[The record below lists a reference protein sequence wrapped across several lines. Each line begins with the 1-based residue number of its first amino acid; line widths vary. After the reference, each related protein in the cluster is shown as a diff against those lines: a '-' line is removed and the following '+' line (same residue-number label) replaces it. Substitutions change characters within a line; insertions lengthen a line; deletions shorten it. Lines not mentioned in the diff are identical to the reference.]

1 MAGHDKHHTAL
12 TIRIL
17 GRDYPVA
24 CPDNERES
32 LLRSA
37 EYVSRRMAA
46 IQRSGKTLGTERI
59 AIMAALNITR
69 ELLDLQQQV
78 ERRAAGLGSSDAELQ
93 DRLSQLQLRIESAL
107 EPAERE

>member
-1 MAGHDKHHTAL
+1 MAGDKKSTTAL

-24 CPDNERES
+24 CPDGERES

-37 EYVSRRMAA
+37 EYLSKRMAA

-59 AIMAALNITR
+59 AIMAALNISR
-69 ELLDLQQQV
+69 ELLDLQSQV
-78 ERRAAGLGSSDAELQ
+78 ERRAAGLGGSDEEMRE
-93 DRLSQLQLRIESAL
+93 RLAQLQLRIESAL
-107 EPAERE
+107 DDES

>member
-1 MAGHDKHHTAL
+1 MAGDKQHSSTL
-12 TIRIL
+12 SIRIL

-24 CPDNERES
+24 CPPGERES

-37 EYVSRRMAA
+37 EYLSRRMDG
-46 IQRSGKTLGTERI
+46 IQRHGKTLGTERI

-69 ELLDLQQQV
+69 ELLSLQSET
-78 ERRAAGLGSSDAELQ
+78 ERRAAGLAGSDEEMQ

-107 EPAERE
+107 DTDD